1 MRWLVAPI
9 LLVLVACTTVET
21 LDLTPYQ
28 ERDFSPTTEVEVLTS
43 QPTRPYTVLGQM
55 WVPADDID
63 GVLDMQKKAM
73 EIGADAIVLLG
84 GWHAGD
90 AAIPLQDA
98 PGGAVATPETRRYAA
113 VIRYE
118 R

>member
-55 WVPADDID
+55 WVPANDSD

-73 EIGADAIVLLG
+73 EIGADAIVLLSERNSG
-84 GWHAGD
+84 RF
-90 AAIPLQDA
+90 AIPPQDA
-98 PGGAVATPETRRYAA
+98 PGGAAAESANRTYAA

>member
-28 ERDFSPTTEVEVLTS
+28 ERYFSPTTEVEVLTS

-55 WVPADDID
+55 SVPANDSD

-73 EIGADAIVLLG
+73 EVGADAIVLLG
-84 GWHAGD
+84 ERNSGRF
-90 AAIPLQDA
+90 AIPPQDA
-98 PGGAVATPETRRYAA
+98 PGDAARVPANRTYAA

>member
-1 MRWLVAPI
+1 VAPI

-55 WVPADDID
+55 WVPADDSD
-63 GVLDMQKKAM
+63 GVLNMRKKAM

-84 GWHAGD
+84 ERDVGAV
-90 AAIPLQDA
+90 AIPLDEA
-98 PGGAVATPETRRYAA
+98 PGGAVAVPERRTYAA